1 MDKRIFKTLLGAA
14 ALVALTACTSG
25 TTAEFFGEAGAELDE
40 GAFGNPT
47 MNNMMAHMASRC
59 AGQAKGFIVPD
70 PIVVRDPASPVEA
83 PRYRHAY
90 VRCSGELDGKYA
102 TVIYREYVGSATA
115 RSQVTQATLDVD
127 TN

>member
-25 TTAEFFGEAGAELDE
+25 TTADFFSEAGAELDE
-40 GAFGNPT
+40 GGFGNPT

-59 AGQAKGFIVPD
+59 AGQAKGYIVPD
-70 PIVVRDPASPVEA
+70 PIVVRDPASPAEA
-83 PRYRHAY
+83 PRYRNAY

-102 TVIYREYVGSATA
+102 TVIYREYVASATQ
-115 RSQVTQATLDVD
+115 RSTVTQAD
-127 TN
+127 TEAN